1 MARKKTKQLATD
13 TAPAEDAAAT
23 EGADAIEGPGDE
35 GRDEE
40 SAEEVPSE
48 LDHDGVLTDTTLE
61 ATPEI
66 EAPPTTLEATPEI
79 EAPPTTLEATPE
91 PTPEIEA
98 PQPEPE
104 IEARRDQRCT
114 LRGNHISGCDCTGSA
129 RAPF

>member
-1 MARKKTKQLATD
+1 MARKKTKQPATD

-66 EAPPTTLEATPEI
+66 EAPPTTLEATPE
-79 EAPPTTLEATPE
+79 

-104 IEARRDQRCT
+104 IEARRDQRCA